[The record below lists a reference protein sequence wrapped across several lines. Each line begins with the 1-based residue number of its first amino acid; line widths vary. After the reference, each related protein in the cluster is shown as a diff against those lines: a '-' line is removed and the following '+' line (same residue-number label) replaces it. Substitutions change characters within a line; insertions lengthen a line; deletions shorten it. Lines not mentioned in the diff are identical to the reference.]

1 MLTIGYDKAS
11 LHPFLLIILTSN
23 ENLPPVQHF
32 INGNWATPSSE
43 KLIDCVNPATEEV
56 FAKIPA
62 GDEKDVNAA
71 VSAAAAAFANPK
83 WTNMMPAKRAKIL
96 WRFAELID
104 ENRAKLVE
112 CEILDAGKTPFDS
125 GKIEVPLVA
134 EIFRYYAGW
143 VTKMTGDV
151 IDLPGNNMGLNMRM
165 PVGVCAFITPW
176 NFPILMAAW
185 KIAPALACGNT
196 IVLKPSEFT
205 SHSSQWLAQLGSE
218 AGLPDGVLNVVTGS
232 GPEVGMKLVQHPQV
246 DKVSFTG
253 SSAVGKLIQRECAES
268 LKRVTLELGGKSP
281 NIVFADAN
289 LKAAVR
295 GAASGIFYNKGE
307 VCAAGSR
314 VLVQREIYDEFVESL
329 ATIAGKTTV
338 GHPTAE
344 GTRMGPVC
352 NAAQYDKVLAAI
364 EQAKSD
370 GARLVAGGNSLRDQV
385 GGGKGFYIEATVFA
399 DVDPD
404 SALAQEEVFGPV
416 VAVIPFDDEE
426 HALEIAHNTR
436 YGLAAGVFTRDIGR
450 ALSFAKKL
458 RAGTVW
464 VNTYNMYDPSM
475 SFGGFGE
482 SGFGRELGAHAL
494 DTYTESKSIWLSLD

>member
-1 MLTIGYDKAS
+1 
-11 LHPFLLIILTSN
+11 LTSQ

-32 INGNWATPSSE
+32 INGNWASSSSNS
-43 KLIDCVNPATEEV
+43 LIDCVNPATEEV
-56 FAKIPA
+56 FAQIPA
-62 GDEKDVNAA
+62 GNENDVHSA
-71 VSAAAAAFANPK
+71 VSAAKSAFANPK
-83 WTNMMPAKRAKIL
+83 WTNMVPAKRAKIL

-104 ENRAKLVE
+104 ENRAKLAE
-112 CEILDAGKTPFDS
+112 CEILDAGKTPFDA
-125 GKIEVPLVA
+125 GKIEIPIVA

-143 VTKMTGDV
+143 VTKITGDV
-151 IDLPGNNMGLNMRM
+151 IDLPGNNMGLSMRM
-165 PVGVCAFITPW
+165 PVGVCALITPW

-185 KIAPALACGNT
+185 KIAPALATGNT

-205 SHSSQWLAQLGSE
+205 SHSSLWLAHLGSE
-218 AGLPDGVLNVVTGS
+218 AGLPDGVLNVITGT
-232 GPEVGMKLVQHPQV
+232 GPEVGMKLVQHPDV

-253 SSAVGKLIQRECAES
+253 SSRVGKLIQHECADS

-281 NIVFADAN
+281 NVVFADAD
-289 LKAAVR
+289 LQAAVR

-314 VLVQREIYDEFVESL
+314 VLVQREIYDEFVEGL
-329 ATIAGKTTV
+329 AKMAGKTTV
-338 GHPTAE
+338 GPPTAD

-364 EQAKSD
+364 EQAKAD
-370 GARLVAGGNSLRDQV
+370 GARLVAGGNSLRDEV
-385 GGGKGFYIEATVFA
+385 GGGKGYYIEATVFA

-404 SALAQEEVFGPV
+404 SALAQEEIFGPV
-416 VAVIPFDDEE
+416 VAVIPFDDEA
-426 HALEIAHNTR
+426 HALEIAHNSR
-436 YGLAAGVFTRDIGR
+436 YGLAAGVFTRDIAR
-450 ALSFAKKL
+450 ALNFAKQL

-482 SGFGRELGAHAL
+482 SGFGRELGSHAL
-494 DTYTESKSIWLSLD
+494 DTYTESKSIWLNLD

>member
-1 MLTIGYDKAS
+1 MFEKAIGTINAAASFRHRYDNFIGGRWSA
-11 LHPFLLIILTSN
+11 PAGGEYFADTS
-23 ENLPPVQHF
+23 P
-32 INGNWATPSSE
+32 INGAQIAEFALSTPE
-43 KLIDCVNPATEEV
+43 
-56 FAKIPA
+56 
-62 GDEKDVNAA
+62 DVE
-71 VSAAAAAFANPK
+71 
-83 WTNMMPAKRAKIL
+83 RA
-96 WRFAELID
+96 
-104 ENRAKLVE
+104 
-112 CEILDAGKTPFDS
+112 LDAAHAAKDQWARIAPAERARILNRVADRLEDNLELLALAETIDNGKPIRETRAAD
-125 GKIEVPLVA
+125 VPLA
-134 EIFRYYAGW
+134 IDHFRYFAGCIRAEEGGIS
-143 VTKMTGDV
+143 T
-151 IDLPGNNMGLNMRM
+151 IDADTIAYHFREPLGV
-165 PVGVCAFITPW
+165 VGQIIPW
-176 NFPILMAAW
+176 NFPLLMAAW

-196 IVLKPSEFT
+196 VVLKPSEFT
-205 SHSSQWLAQLGSE
+205 SHTSLWLAQLGSE
-218 AGLPDGVLNVVTGS
+218 AGLPDGVLNVVTGT
-232 GPEVGMKLVQHPQV
+232 GPEVGMALVKHPDV
-246 DKVSFTG
+246 DKISFTG
-253 SSAVGKLIQRECAES
+253 STRVGKLIQHECADS

-281 NIVFADAN
+281 NIIFADAN

-314 VLVQREIYDEFVESL
+314 VLVQREIYDAFVEGL
-329 ATIAGKTTV
+329 AAMAGKTTV

-352 NAAQYDKVLAAI
+352 NAAQYEKVLAAI

-370 GARLVAGGNSLRDQV
+370 GARLVAGGNSLRDEV
-385 GGGKGFYIEATVFA
+385 GGGKGYYIEATVFA

-416 VAVIPFDDEE
+416 VAVIPFDDEA

-450 ALSFAKKL
+450 ALNFAKQL

-482 SGFGRELGAHAL
+482 SGYGRELGAHAL
-494 DTYTESKSIWLSLD
+494 DTYTESKSIWLNLD

>member
-1 MLTIGYDKAS
+1 M
-11 LHPFLLIILTSN
+11 TSTDS
-23 ENLPPVQHF
+23 LPPVQHF
-32 INGNWATPSSE
+32 INGKWTSSCSE
-43 KLIDCVNPATEEV
+43 SLIDCINPANEEV
-56 FAKIPA
+56 FAQIPA
-62 GDEKDVNAA
+62 GDEKDVNSA
-71 VSAAAAAFANPK
+71 VSAASEAFSNPK
-83 WTNMMPAKRAKIL
+83 WVNMVPAKRAKIL

-104 ENRAKLVE
+104 ENRAKLAD
-112 CEILDAGKTPFDS
+112 CEILDAGKTTFDTT
-125 GKIEVPLVA
+125 KIEIPIVS

-143 VTKMTGDV
+143 VTKMNGEV
-151 IDLPGNNMGLNMRM
+151 IDLPGNNMGLNMRV

-176 NFPILMAAW
+176 NFPLLMAAW

-196 IVLKPSEFT
+196 VVLKPSEFT
-205 SHSSQWLAQLGSE
+205 SHTSLWLAQLGSE
-218 AGLPDGVLNVVTGS
+218 AGLPDGVLNVVTGT
-232 GPEVGMKLVQHPQV
+232 GPEVGMALVKHPDV

-253 SSAVGKLIQRECAES
+253 STRVGKLIQHECTDS

-281 NIVFADAN
+281 NIIFADAN

-314 VLVQREIYDEFVESL
+314 VLVQREIYDAFVEGL
-329 ATIAGKTTV
+329 AAMAGKTTV
-338 GHPTAE
+338 GPPTAE

-352 NAAQYDKVLAAI
+352 NAAQYEKVLAAI

-370 GARLVAGGNSLRDQV
+370 GARLVAGGNSLRDEV
-385 GGGKGFYIEATVFA
+385 GGGKGYYIEATVFA

-416 VAVIPFDDEE
+416 VAVIPFDDEA
-426 HALEIAHNTR
+426 HALEIAHNSR

-450 ALSFAKKL
+450 ALNFAKQL

-482 SGFGRELGAHAL
+482 SGYGRELGTHAL
-494 DTYTESKSIWLSLD
+494 DTYTESKSIWLNLD